1 MFRHDRL
8 CQLSMIDIQVTTKSE
23 HNDHIAL
30 LYLEVRG
37 CRYQSIIFVLFL
49 YICCSTYLH
58 RLLRYG

>member
-30 LYLEVRG
+30 LYLEARR
-37 CRYQSIIFVLFL
+37 CRYQSIMIVLFI
-49 YICCSTYLH
+49 YIYCCTYLH
-58 RLLRYG
+58 GLLRYG